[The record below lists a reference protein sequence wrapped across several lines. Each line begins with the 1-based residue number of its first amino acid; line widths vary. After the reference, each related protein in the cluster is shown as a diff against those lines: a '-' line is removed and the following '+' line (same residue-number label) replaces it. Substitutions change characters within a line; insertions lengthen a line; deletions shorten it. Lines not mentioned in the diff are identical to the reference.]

1 MSRTRVR
8 RTVTGVFAALV
19 ACAAAGAGADPPGAA
34 PAPAAAAAPA
44 PRVRRDS
51 PALFGMGAQAC
62 KAFRDVA
69 GEGTG
74 REIAISGAMFSWAQ
88 GWFSARNVIG
98 HESAPRTVGG
108 SLTAD
113 RLKSMLVQ
121 ECGAHPDD
129 SIYLAVDALYDSLAR
144 RGL

>member
-1 MSRTRVR
+1 MPRTRLK
-8 RTVTGVFAALV
+8 TALTGLCAALLL
-19 ACAAAGAGADPPGAA
+19 CAAATTDAA
-34 PAPAAAAAPA
+34 PPTATPAPA
-44 PRVRRDS
+44 PRVRKDS
-51 PALFGMGAQAC
+51 PALFGMGAQPC
-62 KAFRDVA
+62 KAFLDVA
-69 GEGTG
+69 GEATG

-98 HESAPRTVGG
+98 HESAPRAVGG
-108 SLTAD
+108 TLTAD

-121 ECGAHPDD
+121 ECGDHPDD